1 MLTNAVAIYLLHDV
15 GADRIGKWNLAYSE
29 LTQEFVLFAIIGQ
42 ACSFFGLG
50 LEIRCS
56 IWKVCTKR

>member
-29 LTQEFVLFAIIGQ
+29 LTQEFVLFAIIVAGL
-42 ACSFFGLG
+42 FFLWTWIGNSVFHL
-50 LEIRCS
+50 
-56 IWKVCTKR
+56 KVCTKR